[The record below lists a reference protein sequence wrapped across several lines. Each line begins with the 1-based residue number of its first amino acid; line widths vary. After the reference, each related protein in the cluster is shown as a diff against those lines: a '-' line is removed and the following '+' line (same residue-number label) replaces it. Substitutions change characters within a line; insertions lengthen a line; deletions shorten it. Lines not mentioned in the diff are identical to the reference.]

1 MNKPSCEPPG
11 ILVELLR
18 LTKQASSPPGVAR
31 IVGDATKRAQ
41 ELALPISTEMFGARL
56 RALAEAARIEGPATF
71 GNGAIPK
78 CG

>member
-1 MNKPSCEPPG
+1 
-11 ILVELLR
+11 
-18 LTKQASSPPGVAR
+18 VAR